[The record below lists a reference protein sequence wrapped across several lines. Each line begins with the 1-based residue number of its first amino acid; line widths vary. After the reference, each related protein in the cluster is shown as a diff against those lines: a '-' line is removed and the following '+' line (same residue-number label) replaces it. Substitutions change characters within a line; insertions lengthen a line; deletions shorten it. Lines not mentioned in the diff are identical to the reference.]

1 MSFPLDGLPPKMLP
15 LKWLGNHRISTQRR
29 KDAKAQRIQASDLA
43 SLRLGISALTPI
55 NDTRIGK
62 LLELFKNRFDLKTIY
77 A

>member
-1 MSFPLDGLPPKMLP
+1 MAWQSPDFNAK
-15 LKWLGNHRISTQRR
+15 TQRCEGA
-29 KDAKAQRIQASDLA
+29 KDFSASDLA

-62 LLELFKNRFDLKTIY
+62 LLELFKNRFDLKTIS